1 MCVGWNFYEIRSI
14 MLRINS
20 FDFEEVEKM
29 FGNTIQMAHKALDYL
44 WKKQEVTSA
53 NIANVDTPGYKKK
66 SVSFEEVFKRRL
78 AAASETND
86 NSKVQEAIE
95 GTDYTV
101 YSRDDSARVD
111 ENNVNIDVENSE
123 LARTTLHY
131 QYLLQSVTGDVKRYQ
146 SAMRTQ

>member
-1 MCVGWNFYEIRSI
+1 

>member
-29 FGNTIQMAHKALDYL
+29 SEIRFRWRTQALDYL

-111 ENNVNIDVENSE
+111 EKQCEYRCREFRVGENDSS
-123 LARTTLHY
+123 L
-131 QYLLQSVTGDVKRYQ
+131 SVSIAVCDR
-146 SAMRTQ
+146 